1 MYAVIVGTRRGLAV
15 VGRFDTY
22 EAAVAEFDSV
32 CHYYTWER
40 VDDVRRDVS
49 VNECH
54 GRSTFGP
61 CALSVRINV
70 DGV

>member
-1 MYAVIVGTRRGLAV
+1 MTFERVSMDALPKVCAL
-15 VGRFDTY
+15 Y

-49 VNECH
+49 VNECY

-61 CALSVRINV
+61 SLEHKAINADV
-70 DGV
+70 

>member
-32 CHYYTWER
+32 CHYYTSER
-40 VDDVRRDVS
+40 VDGVRRDVS
-49 VNECH
+49 VNKCY
-54 GRSTFGP
+54 GPRTFGP
-61 CALSVRINV
+61 SSEARAINV

>member
-49 VNECH
+49 VNECY

-61 CALSVRINV
+61 SLEHKAINADV
-70 DGV
+70 